1 MQYESKNEKNSE
13 KNPEIFRIYQECSI
27 PKMIGNPENVRVSRK
42 FSITEQ
48 ENRKKPG
55 SFLENFEKKD

>member
-27 PKMIGNPENVRVSRK
+27 PEMFGNPENVRESRK

-48 ENRKKPG
+48 EN
-55 SFLENFEKKD
+55 